1 MSGMGHARMYAI
13 SLYTVLPNQLHDT
26 EVDIDVVFTKA
37 PLISFSLID
46 DTPLTRHYELKYASL
61 DENSDYIDLKMVEQ
75 ELNQAIAEQ
84 TEAPV
89 IASTVETDE
98 PPPIVWE
105 TEFNYDDSVR
115 DDPVTGLEVMIT
127 YPEDILYQR
136 KDKRG
141 YRSKLNNL
149 DAGIVV
155 DRVKRK

>member
-1 MSGMGHARMYAI
+1 MN
-13 SLYTVLPNQLHDT
+13 L
-26 EVDIDVVFTKA
+26 
-37 PLISFSLID
+37 
-46 DTPLTRHYELKYASL
+46 
-61 DENSDYIDLKMVEQ
+61 
-75 ELNQAIAEQ
+75 
-84 TEAPV
+84 
-89 IASTVETDE
+89 
-98 PPPIVWE
+98 PPIVWE

-155 DRVKRK
+155 DRVKRKEKKMKTTTRTTNPSNDLLLDANINLAKHFTIYPETVVIEEDGNKDTSEN